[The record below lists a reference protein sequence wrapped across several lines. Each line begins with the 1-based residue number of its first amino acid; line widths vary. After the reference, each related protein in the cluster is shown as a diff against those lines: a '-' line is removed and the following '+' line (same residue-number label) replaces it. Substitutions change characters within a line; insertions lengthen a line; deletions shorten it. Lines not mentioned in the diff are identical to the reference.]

1 MKKMGLFTKWKL
13 SRYLR
18 IQESEISSFTAQ
30 LSQMDSAEI
39 GVVVA
44 LTTDTRNRLEDAG
57 FLLSDPIVAYTIN
70 PETPS
75 SLSGMIKTLQAEGR
89 LQEAAAVM
97 VWLHTSRVGAR
108 LELRPLARQMWGQ
121 LERGFPHAEDA
132 SMSLMR
138 VFFRPIRIDGYDQFP
153 KGLSPDPL

>member
-1 MKKMGLFTKWKL
+1 MGLFTKWKL

-75 SLSGMIKTLQAEGR
+75 ALSRMIKTL
-89 LQEAAAVM
+89 
-97 VWLHTSRVGAR
+97 
-108 LELRPLARQMWGQ
+108 
-121 LERGFPHAEDA
+121 
-132 SMSLMR
+132 
-138 VFFRPIRIDGYDQFP
+138 
-153 KGLSPDPL
+153 

>member
-1 MKKMGLFTKWKL
+1 MGLLTKWKL

-18 IQESEISSFTAQ
+18 IQEREISSFTTQ
-30 LSQMDSAEI
+30 LSQMDGDEI

-44 LTTDTRNRLEDAG
+44 LATDTRNRLEDAG
-57 FLLSDPIVAYTIN
+57 FLLNDPIVAYTVD
-70 PETPS
+70 PDTPS
-75 SLSGMIKTLQAEGR
+75 ALNEMIKTLQAEGR

>member
-75 SLSGMIKTLQAEGR
+75 ALSGMIKTLQAEGR

-132 SMSLMR
+132 SMSLLR

>member
-1 MKKMGLFTKWKL
+1 MGLFTKWKL

-18 IQESEISSFTAQ
+18 IQEREISSFTAQ

-44 LTTDTRNRLEDAG
+44 LATDTRNRLEDAG
-57 FLLSDPIVAYTIN
+57 FLLSDPIVAYTVD

-75 SLSGMIKTLQAEGR
+75 TLNEMIRTLQAEGR
-89 LQEAAAVM
+89 IQEAAAVM

-138 VFFRPIRIDGYDQFP
+138 VFFRSIRIDGYDQFP
-153 KGLSPDPL
+153 TGLSPNPL

>member
-1 MKKMGLFTKWKL
+1 MGLFTKWKL

-75 SLSGMIKTLQAEGR
+75 SLSGMVKTLQAEGR

>member
-1 MKKMGLFTKWKL
+1 MGLFTKWKL

-44 LTTDTRNRLEDAG
+44 LTADTRNRLEDAG

-75 SLSGMIKTLQAEGR
+75 ALSGMIKTLQAEGR

>member
-1 MKKMGLFTKWKL
+1 MGLFTKWKL

-75 SLSGMIKTLQAEGR
+75 ALSGMIKTLQAEGR

-108 LELRPLARQMWGQ
+108 LELRPWPGRCGGSSREAFHM
-121 LERGFPHAEDA
+121 
-132 SMSLMR
+132 
-138 VFFRPIRIDGYDQFP
+138 P
-153 KGLSPDPL
+153 KMHRCRS